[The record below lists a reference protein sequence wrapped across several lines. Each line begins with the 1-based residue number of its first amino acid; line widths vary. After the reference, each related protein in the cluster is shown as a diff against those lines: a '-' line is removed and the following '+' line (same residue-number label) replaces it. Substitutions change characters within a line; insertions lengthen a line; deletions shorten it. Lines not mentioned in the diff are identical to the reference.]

1 MSATGRDRVIMIRPE
16 TARAVREE
24 RHGGASLA
32 GGIAVAGGVL
42 LLWLLL
48 AGSLQSGSIAIGL
61 VLAAAAGAWV
71 RLADL

>member
-1 MSATGRDRVIMIRPE
+1 MAKLKRSV
-16 TARAVREE
+16 
-24 RHGGASLA
+24 ASLV

-48 AGSLQSGSIAIGL
+48 SGSLAPASIAVGL
-61 VLAAAAGAWV
+61 VLATAVGAWV

>member
-1 MSATGRDRVIMIRPE
+1 MIKPD
-16 TARAVREE
+16 TARAEREE
-24 RHGGASLA
+24 RHDGASLA
-32 GGIAVAGGVL
+32 GGIAVALGVL

>member
-1 MSATGRDRVIMIRPE
+1 MIKPD
-16 TARAVREE
+16 TARAELDDKHV
-24 RHGGASLA
+24 GASLL
-32 GGIAVAGGVL
+32 GGVAVAAGVL
-42 LLWLLL
+42 VLWLLL